1 MKTSLDCIPC
11 FVRQALDAARQLSA
25 DMAFHERILRDVL
38 RWTSAMDLNQSPPVL
53 GQRIHRHLRALTG
66 NDDPYRQ
73 AKEDQNR
80 MALALLPELKAMV
93 ASAADPLETAIRL
106 AMAGNVIDLGANSAI
121 TASHV
126 HRSVQQALSD
136 PFAGETDE
144 LRQALSTAQ
153 SILYIADNAGE
164 IVFDRLLIEQLSPP
178 RVTVA
183 VRGAPVIN
191 DATMADARATG
202 LDALVKVIDN
212 GSDAPGT
219 VLDDCSEAF
228 LQCYH
233 RADLII
239 AKGQGNFETLS
250 DAPDNI
256 FFLLQAKCPVI
267 AAHAGQPVG
276 THIMTRSAGR
286 SVHSEEIRHADDG
299 PTTHPQRLAGHHHG
313 ETNHEAI

>member
-11 FVRQALDAARQLSA
+11 FVRQTLDAARQLSA

-38 RWTSAMDLNQSPPVL
+38 RWTSAMDLKQSPPVL
-53 GQRIHRHLRALTG
+53 AQRIHRHLRELTG

-80 MALALLPELKAMV
+80 MALALLPELEAMV

-106 AMAGNVIDLGANSAI
+106 ALAGNVIDLGAKSAV

-126 HRSVQQALSD
+126 RQSVQHALSE
-136 PFAGETDE
+136 PFVGETNA
-144 LRQALSTAQ
+144 LRQAVSAAQ
-153 SILYIADNAGE
+153 DILYIADNAGE
-164 IVFDRLLIEQLSPP
+164 IVFDRLLIAQLPP
-178 RVTVA
+178 AGVILA

-202 LDALVKVIDN
+202 LDTLVAVIDN

-219 VLDDCSEAF
+219 LLDDCSEAF

-250 DAPDNI
+250 DAPGNI
-256 FFLLQAKCPVI
+256 FLLFQAKCPVI
-267 AAHAGQPVG
+267 AAHVGQPVG
-276 THIMTRSAGR
+276 THIMIRSTGRPGHAG
-286 SVHSEEIRHADDG
+286 EIHHAGDG
-299 PTTHPQRLAGHHHG
+299 PTAHP
-313 ETNHEAI
+313 

>member
-1 MKTSLDCIPC
+1 MKTSLNCIPC

-25 DMAFHERILRDVL
+25 DMTFHERILRDVL
-38 RWTSAMDLNQSPPVL
+38 RWTSEMDLNQSPPVL
-53 GQRIHRHLRALTG
+53 GQRIHRHLRELTE

-80 MALALLPELKAMV
+80 MALALLPELEAMV

-126 HRSVQQALSD
+126 HRSVQQALSA
-136 PFAGETDE
+136 PFAGETDA

-178 RVTVA
+178 RVTLA

-191 DATMADARATG
+191 DATLADARATG
-202 LDALVKVIDN
+202 LDALVPVIDN

-219 VLDDCSEAF
+219 VLDDCNEAF
-228 LQCYH
+228 LQYYH
-233 RADLII
+233 EADLII

-256 FFLLQAKCPVI
+256 FFLFQAKCPVI
-267 AAHAGQPVG
+267 AAHVGQPVG
-276 THIMTRSAGR
+276 THIMTRSNGT
-286 SVHSEEIRHADDG
+286 SVHSGEIRHAG
-299 PTTHPQRLAGHHHG
+299 V
-313 ETNHEAI
+313 

>member
-25 DMAFHERILRDVL
+25 EMAFHERILRDVL
-38 RWTSAMDLNQSPPVL
+38 RWTSAMDLNQSPPIL
-53 GQRIHRHLRALTG
+53 GQRIHRHLRELTG

-80 MALALLPELKAMV
+80 MALALLPELEATV
-93 ASAADPLETAIRL
+93 ASAANPLETAIRL
-106 AMAGNVIDLGANSAI
+106 AMAGNVIDLGAKSAV

-126 HRSVQQALSD
+126 RQSVQHALSE
-136 PFAGETDE
+136 PFVGETNA
-144 LRQALSTAQ
+144 LRQAVSTAQ
-153 SILYIADNAGE
+153 NILYIADNAGE
-164 IVFDRLLIEQLSPP
+164 IVFDRLLIAQLPP
-178 RVTVA
+178 AGVTLA

-191 DATMADARATG
+191 DATMADARAAG
-202 LDALVKVIDN
+202 LDTLVAVIDN

-219 VLDDCSEAF
+219 LLDDCSEAF

-250 DAPDNI
+250 DAPGNI
-256 FFLLQAKCPVI
+256 FFLFQAKCPVI
-267 AAHAGQPVG
+267 AAHVGQAVG
-276 THIMTRSAGR
+276 THIMIRSNGRPGHSGQICHAG
-286 SVHSEEIRHADDG
+286 DG
-299 PTTHPQRLAGHHHG
+299 PTAHP
-313 ETNHEAI
+313 

>member
-1 MKTSLDCIPC
+1 M
-11 FVRQALDAARQLSA
+11 RQALDAARQLSA

-38 RWTSAMDLNQSPPVL
+38 RWTSEMDLNQSPPVL
-53 GQRIHRHLRALTG
+53 GQRIHRHLRELTG

-80 MALALLPELKAMV
+80 LALELLPKLEAMV

-126 HRSVQQALSD
+126 YRSVQQALSA
-136 PFAGETDE
+136 PFAGETDA

-164 IVFDRLLIEQLSPP
+164 VVFDRLLIEQLSPP
-178 RVTVA
+178 RVTLA

-191 DATMADARATG
+191 DATLADARATG
-202 LDALVKVIDN
+202 LDALVVVIDN

-219 VLDDCSEAF
+219 VLDDCGEAF
-228 LQCYH
+228 LRYY
-233 RADLII
+233 READLII

-250 DAPDNI
+250 NAPDNI
-256 FFLLQAKCPVI
+256 FFLFQAKCPVI
-267 AAHAGQPVG
+267 AAHVGQPVG
-276 THIMTRSAGR
+276 THIMTRSNGT
-286 SVHSEEIRHADDG
+286 SVHSGEIRHAD
-299 PTTHPQRLAGHHHG
+299 A
-313 ETNHEAI
+313 

>member
-38 RWTSAMDLNQSPPVL
+38 RWTCAMDLNQSPPVL
-53 GQRIHRHLRALTG
+53 GQRIHRHLRELTG

-80 MALALLPELKAMV
+80 MALALLPELEATV
-93 ASAADPLETAIRL
+93 ASAANPLETAMRL
-106 AMAGNVIDLGANSAI
+106 AMAGNVIDLGAHR
-121 TASHV
+121 TVTTSHV
-126 HRSVQQALSD
+126 RRSVQHALSE
-136 PFAGETDE
+136 PFVGDTNA
-144 LRQALSTAQ
+144 LRQAASTAQ
-153 SILYIADNAGE
+153 NILYIADNAGE
-164 IVFDRLLIEQLSPP
+164 IIFDRLLIAQLPP
-178 RVTVA
+178 AGVTLA

-191 DATMADARATG
+191 DATMADARAAG
-202 LDALVKVIDN
+202 LDKLVAVIDN

-219 VLDDCSEAF
+219 LLDDCGEAF

-250 DAPDNI
+250 DAPGNI
-256 FFLLQAKCPVI
+256 FFLFQAKCPVI
-267 AAHAGQPVG
+267 AAHVGHPVG
-276 THIMTRSAGR
+276 THIMIRSNGR
-286 SVHSEEIRHADDG
+286 PGHSGQIRHAGNG
-299 PTTHPQRLAGHHHG
+299 PTKHP
-313 ETNHEAI
+313 